1 MHSALS
7 EGVHGKFYGVS
18 AIAAELPQDRTACV
32 PLLSGVKSNKAVKSF
47 TCDILP
53 VQFRDVLFRKTSAAS
68 YPSPFHGIDGEDF
81 LIAAVTL
88 KQPVWFV
95 PFIHVI
101 ESDGNELTEALS
113 GDVTSFFDLAIQTSA
128 AFGFPVEKIC
138 CRNFL
143 FSTAGT
149 FASPDRA
156 LLRIKSDDLLCGQAT
171 EGYTC
176 QISRRAHAV
185 IWSYPQ
191 RIKWREEMKMQKGA
205 SRPQKTCGRIRLCLF
220 C

>member
-1 MHSALS
+1 MCDRQNPFGLSHTPGGFLYTTSAAMHSALS

-32 PLLSGVKSNKAVKSF
+32 PLLSGVKRNKAVKSF

-101 ESDGNELTEALS
+101 ESDGNELTEPLS
-113 GDVTSFFDLAIQTSA
+113 GDVIISGFCLLIDGRSLIDVQPTFSCMYSNRSSVCSASMHTSLR
-128 AFGFPVEKIC
+128 
-138 CRNFL
+138 RNC
-143 FSTAGT
+143 A
-149 FASPDRA
+149 
-156 LLRIKSDDLLCGQAT
+156 
-171 EGYTC
+171 
-176 QISRRAHAV
+176 
-185 IWSYPQ
+185 
-191 RIKWREEMKMQKGA
+191 
-205 SRPQKTCGRIRLCLF
+205 
-220 C
+220 